1 MKKRSVIAIAAL
13 AAMSF
18 QVLAATP
25 FSVTSRDI
33 SGESGW
39 RNSRCLRDLAA
50 TVGISSAAGVEK
62 SARRY
67 EKFCRYGI

>member
-18 QVLAATP
+18 QVLATTP

-33 SGESGW
+33 SGERRW
-39 RNSRCLRDLAA
+39 RNSRYLRVWLPRWEYL
-50 TVGISSAAGVEK
+50 SAAGMEK
-62 SARRY
+62 SARGY
-67 EKFCRYGI
+67 EKFCRHGI